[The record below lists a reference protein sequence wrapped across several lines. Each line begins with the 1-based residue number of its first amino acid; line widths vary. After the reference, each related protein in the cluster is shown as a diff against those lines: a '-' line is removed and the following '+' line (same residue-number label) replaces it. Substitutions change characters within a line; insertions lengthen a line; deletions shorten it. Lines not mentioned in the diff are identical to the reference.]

1 MQGLQEVNSQVS
13 SFSAELNDQK
23 KVDTAAGQHHIIREE
38 SVADLTYVDVSKR
51 LYSKVKRVLDFT
63 LAFLGLSVAL
73 IPMAVIAVVI
83 FLDDPGNVIFSQY
96 RVGRGGRV
104 FKLFKFR
111 SMKKSA
117 PKYMATAD
125 LDNPQRHCTRVG
137 RLLRKLSLDELPQL
151 LNVLIGDMSLIGPRP
166 LIEDEQQM
174 HTMRTRFGVY
184 TTRPGITGLAQINGR
199 DLVTAEEK
207 IRWDVQ
213 YMQNFGFKS
222 DLKILLTT
230 VPKVLSRE
238 GVKCEGKKQDGTE

>member
-1 MQGLQEVNSQVS
+1 MPSAGTELKDQEKS
-13 SFSAELNDQK
+13 K
-23 KVDTAAGQHHIIREE
+23 TAVAQHHLIREE
-38 SVADLTYVDVSKR
+38 CVADLEYVDVSGR
-51 LYSKVKRVLDFT
+51 PYSKVKRVLDFA
-63 LAFLGLSVAL
+63 LAFVGLSIAL
-73 IPMAVIAVVI
+73 IPMVIIAVII

-96 RVGRGGRV
+96 RVGRNGKK
-104 FKLFKFR
+104 FKLLKFR

-125 LDNPQRHCTRVG
+125 LENPQRHCTRVG
-137 RLLRKLSLDELPQL
+137 RILRKLSLDELPQL
-151 LNVLIGDMSLIGPRP
+151 LNVLVGDMSIIGPRP
-166 LIEDEQQM
+166 LIADEQEM

-213 YMQNFGFKS
+213 YLQSFGFMS
-222 DLKILLTT
+222 DVKILLTT

-238 GVKCEGKKQDGTE
+238 GVTGERKK